1 MKRCFA
7 IFCFLL
13 WSLQF
18 VQGQQKLVIRSEDD
32 KRKYE
37 FSEGERIKLKLEDS
51 GEVVK
56 GSWQYASENSFIL
69 GGQEVELDN
78 VRWIDV
84 SDKESGIYLLR
95 KGQDLLILAGV
106 GYFTIS
112 QLNSLVY
119 HGEFAGGSRVVGV
132 SGALV
137 AGGLV
142 CTALDRAFRKRKLPV
157 GGSRFSISLTEP

>member
-7 IFCFLL
+7 VFFFLL
-13 WSLQF
+13 CSLQF
-18 VQGQQKLVIRSEDD
+18 LQGQQKLVVRSEDD
-32 KRKYE
+32 KRRYE
-37 FSEGERIKLKLEDS
+37 FSEGENIKLKLEDS
-51 GEVVK
+51 GEVIK
-56 GSWQYASENSFIL
+56 GSWQYASVNSFLL
-69 GGQEVELDN
+69 GGQEVKLTN

-106 GYFTIS
+106 GYFAIS

-119 HGEFAGGSRVVGV
+119 YGEFAGGSRVMGV

-142 CTALDRAFRKRKLPV
+142 CTALDRTLRKRKLPV
-157 GGSRFSISLTEP
+157 GGSRFSISLIEF